1 MIIAMAIDISLT
13 DTLPRLQ
20 KALEEAEMIFQ
31 QLSIKEY
38 QVYIVVK
45 VIILLPSTTNRVA
58 SYKRNKVMIVQ
69 LPMTVLLHHQI
80 LLCMFL

>member
-1 MIIAMAIDISLT
+1 MIITMAIDISLT

-69 LPMTVLLHHQI
+69 LPMTALLHHQI